1 MHKAWRIS
9 WGVKAHGPAVALVAV
24 AAAMLGSH
32 GHQPAFAQEARAPLP
47 AKTPAAGPASGENKG
62 PSAQASS
69 GGKDSRAAAK
79 DAAKGAAPASGPSGA
94 ASGAAE
100 PAREAVAPPDI
111 MQRLRER
118 LARRMA
124 GAASGASGEQSSPAT
139 SAKEAAAHDAHSG
152 KAKGQGVPSTA
163 SPATAVGAAQ
173 AKSKPDGGGGGG
185 VRVLTRAANG
195 DIVLRAAPPSRP
207 AAVLAAKPKGGGV
220 VGAAAGGAAG
230 GGAASAAA
238 SVAKAW
244 AYEGE
249 AGPAAW
255 AGLKAE
261 YGLCAKGKRQS
272 PIALQDGIAVD
283 LEPIVFQYQSSGFT
297 VIDTGHTVEVRLPP
311 GSAIEVRGRR
321 YALKQFHFH
330 RPSEEHINGR
340 GFEMSIHL
348 VHADEQG
355 RLAVVA
361 LVVSPG
367 QAQGVVQSVWN
378 NLPLERNEEWPA
390 RGEINPAELLP
401 AERGYYTYMGSLS
414 TPPCSEGVLW
424 LVLQQ
429 ALELSAEQISIFS
442 RLYPMNARPLQPAH
456 GRLVKQSR

>member
-1 MHKAWRIS
+1 MHNRGRIS
-9 WGVKAHGPAVALVAV
+9 RGGVALWFGPAWGVAFLGLALVGP
-24 AAAMLGSH
+24 LG
-32 GHQPAFAQEARAPLP
+32 AEEARVPPVRKPTASAPVPEP
-47 AKTPAAGPASGENKG
+47 AGA
-62 PSAQASS
+62 
-69 GGKDSRAAAK
+69 
-79 DAAKGAAPASGPSGA
+79 AAKGAGKAPAKAGASAAGQGPAAA
-94 ASGAAE
+94 ASPPGRAASAEAE

-111 MQRLRER
+111 MQRLRDR

-124 GAASGASGEQSSPAT
+124 GAASAAEAPPA
-139 SAKEAAAHDAHSG
+139 A
-152 KAKGQGVPSTA
+152 A
-163 SPATAVGAAQ
+163 SPAAPQRPPGAEGAA
-173 AKSKPDGGGGGG
+173 AAAPTKGKADGGSGI
-185 VRVLTRAANG
+185 RVLSRAANG
-195 DIVLRAAPPSRP
+195 DIVLRSVASAPAQSR
-207 AAVLAAKPKGGGV
+207 KGSQPKASK
-220 VGAAAGGAAG
+220 AAAGAAG
-230 GGAASAAA
+230 PAALAPAA
-238 SVAKAW
+238 AW

-255 AGLKAE
+255 SGLKAE

-283 LEPIVFQYQSSGFT
+283 LEPIVFHYQSSAFS

-340 GFEMSIHL
+340 GYEMSIHL

-367 QAQGVVQSVWN
+367 QAQGVIQSVWN
-378 NLPLERNEEWPA
+378 NLPLERSEEWPA

-414 TPPCSEGVLW
+414 TPPCSEGVMW

-429 ALELSAEQISIFS
+429 AVELSAEQIAIFS